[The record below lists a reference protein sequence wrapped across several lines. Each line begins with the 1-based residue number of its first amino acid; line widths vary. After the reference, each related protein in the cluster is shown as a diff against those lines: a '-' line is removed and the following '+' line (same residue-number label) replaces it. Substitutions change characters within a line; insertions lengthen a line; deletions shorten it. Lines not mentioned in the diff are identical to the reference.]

1 MGMTIKGRTGDLG
14 GDGTFYSLT
23 VVAGTPTYTCDKT
36 TQTTHTH
43 THTHTGGCQVVKSEG
58 GLWIVPKVP
67 MPMSSF

>member
-1 MGMTIKGRTGDLG
+1 MPGVKGGGKGMGMTIKGRTGDLG

-43 THTHTGGCQVVKSEG
+43 THTHG
-58 GLWIVPKVP
+58 W
-67 MPMSSF
+67 MSSGEI